1 MASARVHIPDDLS
14 GLLQSEWERVIREA
28 GYSRQDA
35 EIVRRYIVGKSPQ
48 IDVAVELCMERST
61 LSRRLPGIYTRAR
74 QTAKRLDMIEQT
86 PVSNLGTGVLLIY
99 QQDIPRSIRGS
110 ARSVWCRGTSRW
122 S

>member
-1 MASARVHIPDDLS
+1 MASARVHIPKDLS
-14 GLLQSEWERVIREA
+14 GLLQSEWERIIREA

-74 QTAKRLDMIEQT
+74 QTARKTAYDMRF
-86 PVSNLGTGVLLIY
+86 PVSKLGTGIFHADSHKITLTPPLKICAPV
-99 QQDIPRSIRGS
+99 
-110 ARSVWCRGTSRW
+110 
-122 S
+122 